1 MLKEIGSMSPGN
13 ASKPTDDL
21 RQIRISDRQVAML
34 PRPEEPKRCN
44 PEPATGIT
52 QLGDCQEKA
61 EPLQGWRRVAAASGA
76 SQAKNRDRNAL
87 ASPLFPCFSLPALP
101 SLPAFL
107 ATSPAWSKLT
117 AELHRGVQKGFR
129 QHSR

>member
-1 MLKEIGSMSPGN
+1 MLKEIGSMSAGN
-13 ASKPTDDL
+13 AAKPTEDL

-44 PEPATGIT
+44 PEPATGIA

-61 EPLQGWRRVAAASGA
+61 EPLQGWRKVAAASGD
-76 SQAKNRDRNAL
+76 SQAKNRDHNAL

-101 SLPAFL
+101 AFL
-107 ATSPAWSKLT
+107 VTSPAWSQLT
-117 AELHRGVQKGFR
+117 AELGDAVGVQKGFR